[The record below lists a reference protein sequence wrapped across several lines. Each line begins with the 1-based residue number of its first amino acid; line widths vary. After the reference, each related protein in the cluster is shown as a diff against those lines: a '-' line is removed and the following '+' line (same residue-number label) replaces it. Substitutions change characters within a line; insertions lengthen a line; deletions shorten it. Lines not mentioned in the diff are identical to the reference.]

1 MVRASHLAVTGRQL
15 AGALFVSAVVH
26 AAAAVTLG
34 GVLGPAY
41 PLNHATAAAD
51 VDVAIVVTTQADAP
65 TPLAAPGTE
74 TPAPVPKAPR
84 RRPAVR
90 PAVSA
95 AADTAAPAR
104 FMLSAGTVAARPTT
118 AAAAPATT
126 AAGAAPSGEPAA
138 FGDGDVNVPAR
149 LLAAAPL
156 VYPPAA
162 RNADIEQDVAVDI
175 VVDAGGRVVSAR
187 AAASAGYGLDV
198 AAVRAIRD
206 YRFSPAMR
214 AGNPVAVRMRWTVQF
229 RLR

>member
-1 MVRASHLAVTGRQL
+1 MVRASHLGVTARQL
-15 AGALFVSAVVH
+15 AGALFVSAAVH

-34 GVLGPAY
+34 GVLGSAY
-41 PLNHATAAAD
+41 PVKRVAAAAD
-51 VDVAIVVTTQADAP
+51 VDVAIVVNTPADAP
-65 TPLAAPGTE
+65 APLAAPGTA
-74 TPAPVPKAPR
+74 TPAPVAKAPHR
-84 RRPAVR
+84 RLTAE

-95 AADTAAPAR
+95 TADTVAPAR
-104 FMLSAGTVAARPTT
+104 FMLSAGTVATRAPTPRAAPTT
-118 AAAAPATT
+118 TG
-126 AAGAAPSGEPAA
+126 AGAAASDEPAA

-149 LLAAAPL
+149 LLAASPL

-162 RNADIEQDVAVDI
+162 RAADIERDVPVDI

-187 AAASAGYGLDV
+187 AVIRAGHGLDD

-214 AGNPVAVRMRWTVQF
+214 AGSPVAIRMRWTVQF